1 MEKERNQS
9 ALIESVL
16 PPVPEAVSIA
26 AITTYPLPF
35 VQPYQASEIVERYNV
50 RIINKLARI
59 YEQ

>member
-35 VQPYQASEIVERYNV
+35 VQPYQASEIVATDSAIAE
-50 RIINKLARI
+50 IHAQQK
-59 YEQ
+59 Q